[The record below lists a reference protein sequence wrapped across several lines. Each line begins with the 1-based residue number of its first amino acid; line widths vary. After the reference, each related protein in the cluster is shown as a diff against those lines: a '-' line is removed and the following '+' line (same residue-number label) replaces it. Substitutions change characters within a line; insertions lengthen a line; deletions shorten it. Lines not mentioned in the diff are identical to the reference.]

1 MTATVPAIGP
11 PAALDGGDPGD
22 DPGDDL
28 IGRALADW
36 RGVGGPLFLRTTKG
50 RRLRLDLST
59 YFAPVTPIELLLL
72 DRAAGLV
79 VDVGCGPARHA
90 RLLQAR
96 GLQAVGLDRSAAA
109 LSVARRLGL
118 RRTLEADVLHGPLP
132 SGIGASLLLDGNLGL
147 AGSLPVAARLLGRL
161 ADAAAPGGRLL
172 VDGRA
177 PAGHRHRRLELR
189 GEYLGAAGPW
199 FGWLLVGLPTLVG
212 LAAVSGWRL
221 ELALTQGRRY
231 WAWFTCAR

>member
-1 MTATVPAIGP
+1 MTATMPTAIRP
-11 PAALDGGDPGD
+11 PAAWEGGD
-22 DPGDDL
+22 L
-28 IGRALADW
+28 MGRALADW
-36 RGVGGPLFLRTTKG
+36 GDDDRPLFLRTRRG
-50 RRLRLDLST
+50 RRLRLDLSA

-90 RLLQAR
+90 RLLQGR
-96 GLQAVGLDRSAAA
+96 GLQTVGLDRSAAA

-118 RRTLEADVLHGPLP
+118 HRTLHVDVLDGPLP
-132 SGIGASLLLDGNLGL
+132 AGIGTSLLLDGNLGL
-147 AGSLPVAARLLGRL
+147 AGSMPVAARLLGRL

-177 PAGHRHRRLELR
+177 PGGCRHRRLELR
-189 GEYLGAAGPW
+189 SEYRDAAGPW
-199 FGWLLVGLPTLVG
+199 FGWLIVGLPSLVG

-221 ELALTQGRRY
+221 DLALTQGRRY
-231 WAWFTCAR
+231 WAWFTCVR